1 MKATIQEMHKLLQE
15 NNRQA
20 MEDYLLS
27 HKPESR
33 EEMETYEKLRNK
45 EFSLRK
51 TSTKETKKTENLLK
65 NSPRN
70 KENGQMM

>member
-1 MKATIQEMHKLLQE
+1 MQKLLQG

-20 MEDYLLS
+20 MEDYLLM

-33 EEMETYEKLRNK
+33 EEAEMVEKLRNK

-51 TSTKETKKTENLLK
+51 TLTEETKKTENLLK
-65 NSPRN
+65 NSQRN
-70 KENGQMM
+70 KGNG